1 VDLKIITANKVKNGA
16 VVYLSADKWSEH
28 INDSAISSSEKEE
41 KKLEEVAK
49 KSVEDQIVIEPYL
62 IEVTQKNGNIV
73 PTRYREFIR
82 AKGPT
87 TDPNLK
93 KTTNP

>member
-1 VDLKIITANKVKNGA
+1 MDLKIITANKVKNGA

-41 KKLEEVAK
+41 KKLEEKAK
-49 KSVEDQIVIEPYL
+49 KSVETQVVIDPYL
-62 IEVTQKNGNIV
+62 IEVIQKNGNIV
-73 PTRYREFIR
+73 PTRYRELIR

-87 TDPNLK
+87 TDPKLK
-93 KTTNP
+93 KNN